1 VGDAFESV
9 VAHWHASFVRSTKA
23 RGALARFGVDDPGVI
38 KRARVGYVT
47 GSLATALP
55 SEGEVVDE
63 LKSLG
68 VLDGRRQEKH
78 TGKLVVPFER
88 GGKLTGAACTID
100 LETGAET
107 LLRKGK
113 HLWGADTLSVFNAVV
128 VTDTVLGALVLASK
142 GLTNSAAFVG
152 GVEDPEALPKGGLR
166 RIFLAFGAGPAGDR
180 RARAAAKALSAT
192 GAETMRVRWPEGV
205 AGVLDYFSQSGFGGT
220 KPTFEALLKKAES
233 LSGGRKTEKGRV
245 VTAKGGG
252 YLIAFGETRY
262 CLKGVKLASLEA
274 HRPIVTVEAGGK
286 SHTDRVDLYSARSR
300 MGYAQDV
307 SKLVGLLPEEVEGHL
322 LSLADILEDMRAR
335 ATSRPG
341 TARKGTMSDEERTEA
356 LAFLKGPDLIERIAQ
371 DLDAMGT
378 VGEREAK
385 ALAYLVATSR
395 LLPSPLSLLIVSQT
409 SSGKSHVVESVMELM
424 PEEAVCH
431 FTRLT
436 AQSLYYL
443 DEHSLRHKVLLVDE
457 KAGSE
462 ADYSIRV
469 LQSRRKLTLAVPVK
483 DPATG
488 MTKTVVFEIEGPV
501 AYFSTSTTMGHTPDN
516 LSRCF
521 VSHLDESP
529 EQTGR
534 VLAWQ
539 RRARTLDGLKVAAD
553 REAILRRHVNA
564 QRLLDPVRVIVPY
577 ADLLE
582 FPAERVRARRDQERF
597 LCLLE
602 TVAFLHQHQRE
613 RKIDIEGREY
623 IEANVDDYR
632 IAHELVSGP
641 ISDTLSEAPSPVRRF
656 YARVVDMVN
665 SGGKAGG
672 KTSGKTGQFTRR
684 DVREHTRMP
693 NHVVKA
699 HMRELEQ
706 LEWVEVERAPRGGR
720 YYYALPERRP
730 ELGDGES
737 GLLPPARLAELVA
750 GT

>member
-1 VGDAFESV
+1 MGDAFESV
-9 VAHWHASFVRSTKA
+9 VAHWHTSFVRSTKA
-23 RGALARFGVDDPGVI
+23 RGALARFGVEDPGVI

-47 GSLATALP
+47 GSLANALP

-68 VLDGRRQEKH
+68 VLDGRRREKH
-78 TGKLVVPFER
+78 VGKLVAPFER
-88 GGKLTGAACTID
+88 GGKLTGAACAID
-100 LETGAET
+100 PDTGAER
-107 LLRKGK
+107 LLRKGEG
-113 HLWGADTLSVFNAVV
+113 LWGADTLSVFN
-128 VTDTVLGALVLASK
+128 TVIVADSVLAALVLASK
-142 GLTNSAAFVG
+142 GLTNSAALVG
-152 GVEDPEALPKGGLR
+152 DVGDPDALPKGGLR
-166 RIFLAFGAGPAGDR
+166 RIYLAFRAGPPGDR
-180 RARAAAKALSAT
+180 AARKAAKAIAGT
-192 GAETMRVRWPEGV
+192 GAEVLRMRWPDGV
-205 AGVLDYFSQSGFGGT
+205 AGVLDYFSSSGFSGT
-220 KPTFEALLKKAES
+220 KATFEALLKKAET
-233 LSGGRKTEKGRV
+233 LAGGRQPDKGRV
-245 VTAKGGG
+245 VSSNAGGI
-252 YLIAFGETRY
+252 LVAFGEARY

-274 HRPIVTVEAGGK
+274 HRPIVTVEANGQ

-300 MGYAQDV
+300 TGYAQDA
-307 SKLVGLLPEEVEGHL
+307 SRLVGLLPEEVEGHL
-322 LSLADILEDMRAR
+322 LALADTLEDMRAR

-341 TARKGTMSDEERTEA
+341 TARKGTMSEEERTEA
-356 LAFLKGPDLIERIAQ
+356 LAFLKGPDLVDRIAQ
-371 DLDAMGT
+371 DLDALGT
-378 VGEREAK
+378 VGERAAK

-395 LLPSPLSLLIVSQT
+395 LLENPLSLLIVSQT
-409 SSGKSHVVESVMELM
+409 SSGKSHVVESVMDLM

-457 KAGSE
+457 KSGSE

-516 LSRCF
+516 LTRCF

-529 EQTGR
+529 EQTAR
-534 VLAWQ
+534 VLAYQ
-539 RRARTLDGLKVAAD
+539 RRARTLDGLARAEERD
-553 REAILRRHVNA
+553 EIIRRHLNA

-582 FPAERVRARRDQERF
+582 FPTERVRARRDQERF

-613 RKIDIEGREY
+613 RKIDIEGHEY
-623 IEANVDDYR
+623 IEATLDDYR
-632 IAHELVSGP
+632 IAYELVAGS
-641 ISDTLSEAPSPVRRF
+641 ISDTLAEAPSPVRRF
-656 YARVVDMVN
+656 YARVVEMMN
-665 SGGKAGG
+665 AGSNGGR
-672 KTSGKTGQFTRR
+672 FTRR

-693 NHVVKA
+693 NHLVKSY
-699 HMRELEQ
+699 MRELEQ

-720 YYYALPERRP
+720 YSYALPERRP
-730 ELGDGES
+730 DLGDGHS
-737 GLLPPARLAELVA
+737 GLIAPSRLVGLVSGGE